1 MSIELKVGLN
11 SMAAYKRL
19 PYTPWHAIAEFI
31 DNSTQS
37 YLNHRDDLDVAYGED
52 GDGLDV
58 SVTYD
63 RHAKTLTIADNAMGM
78 SLAELTRALNVGLP
92 PENPNGRSKY
102 GLGMK
107 TAASWLGST
116 WTIRTT
122 KLGENTEYVVAIDMA
137 KVEKGDPNLDLQ
149 NKTVDPQKHHTVIEV
164 SGLYKQFGIRG
175 LAKIKRRLS
184 SMYRKDFE
192 TLGLT
197 LRWQG
202 ETLTWG
208 GFEKQLLS
216 DREGRPYR
224 KDFEFKVDGRIVRG
238 WGGILFTGSRTD
250 AGFSILQNNRV
261 IKGWPDAWRPY
272 EIFGDARNDLINQR
286 IVGEIHLDGFDVSH
300 TKDDI
305 HWLNSQEEDVE
316 NALADEMK
324 DLMAYAKTFRKGAG
338 AGTGG
343 PSAADVDKALT
354 TIEGELTSD
363 EMLDGI
369 DFEDLPDPEMLRI
382 SLAHTSEQVKAKNKP
397 AINATVGKMRVVVYL
412 ARDLSPNDPYVI
424 LDSAVEQDVIIVINM
439 SHPFVLTQVEGE
451 DGVLNY
457 LRHCIYD
464 AVAEARA
471 RSASTPMTP
480 ETVKMLKD
488 HLLRVS
494 FAMIQN
500 DAGEEGD
507 GPLAA

>member
-1 MSIELKVGLN
+1 MGLELKVGLN
-11 SMAAYKRL
+11 SMAAYRRL
-19 PYTPWHAIAEFI
+19 PYTAWHAIAEFV

-37 YLNHRDDLDVAYGED
+37 YLNHKDELDASYGAD

-63 RHAKTLTIADNAMGM
+63 RKKQTLAVADNAMGM
-78 SLAELTRALNVGLP
+78 SLEELARALNVGLP

-107 TAASWLGST
+107 TAASWLGPRWS
-116 WTIRTT
+116 IRTT
-122 KLGENTEYVVAIDMA
+122 RLGDPNEYVVHIDMA
-137 KVEKGDPNLDLQ
+137 EVEKGNADLDLE
-149 NKTVDPQKHHTVIEV
+149 TRPVDPTKHHTIIEITD
-164 SGLYKQFGIRG
+164 LYKQFGARG

-192 TLGLT
+192 ALGLT

-202 ETLTWG
+202 EVLTWG
-208 GFEKQLLS
+208 GFEGQLLT
-216 DREGRPYR
+216 DRENRPYR
-224 KDFEFKVDGRIVRG
+224 QDFDFQVDGLRVHG
-238 WGGILFTGSRTD
+238 WGGILFKGARSD
-250 AGFSILQNNRV
+250 AGFSILQHSRV
-261 IKGWPDAWRPY
+261 IKGWPDAWRPFT
-272 EIFGDARNDLINQR
+272 IFGDARNDLINQR

-305 HWLNSQEEDVE
+305 HWSGDQEEEVE
-316 NALADEMK
+316 EKLAEELG
-324 DLMAYAKTFRKGAG
+324 DLVSKAKTFRKGAG
-338 AGTGG
+338 VGTGG
-343 PSAADVDKALT
+343 PSAADVDKAVT

-363 EMLDGI
+363 EMLDEMSFDDI
-369 DFEDLPDPEMLRI
+369 PDPTMLRV
-382 SLAHTSEQVKAKNKP
+382 SLAHISEQVKKKDKP
-397 AINATVGKMRVVVYL
+397 AISATVGKIKVVVYL

-424 LDSAVEQDVIIVINM
+424 LDSAVPEEVIIVINM

-471 RSASTPMTP
+471 HLSEAEVTP
-480 ETVKMLKD
+480 ETVKMFKD
-488 HLLRVS
+488 LLLRVP
-494 FAMIQN
+494 FKMIQN
-500 DAGEEGD
+500 EPGEEGD
-507 GPLAA
+507 APLAA

>member
-1 MSIELKVGLN
+1 MELKVGLN

-19 PYTPWHAIAEFI
+19 PYTPWHAIAEFL

-37 YLNHRDDLDVAYGED
+37 YLNHRDDLDAAYGED
-52 GDGLDV
+52 SDGLDV

-78 SLAELTRALNVGLP
+78 NLEDLTRALNVGLP

-116 WTIRTT
+116 WKIRTT
-122 KLGENTEYVVAIDMA
+122 RLGDSAEYVVAVDMA
-137 KVEKGDPNLDLQ
+137 KVESGDPSLEL
-149 NKTVDPQKHHTVIEV
+149 KTNAVAAEKHHTVIEV
-164 SGLYKQFGIRG
+164 SGLYKQFGVRG

-192 TLGLT
+192 SLGLS

-202 ETLTWG
+202 EVLTWG
-208 GFEKQLLS
+208 GFEKQLLN

-224 KDFEFKVDGRIVRG
+224 KDFEFEIDGRVIRG
-238 WGGILFTGSRTD
+238 WGGILFKGSRTD

-261 IKGWPDAWRPY
+261 IKGWPDAWRPFG
-272 EIFGDARNDLINQR
+272 IFGDARNDLVNQR
-286 IVGEIHLDGFDVSH
+286 IVGEVHLDGFDVSH

-305 HWLNSQEEDVE
+305 QWQNSQEEDVE
-316 NALADEMK
+316 DVLAKEVQ
-324 DLMAYAKTFRKGAG
+324 DLISHAKTFRKGAG

-343 PSAADVDKALT
+343 PSSVDVDKAVT

-363 EMLDGI
+363 EMLEGI

-382 SLAHTSEQVKAKNKP
+382 SLVHTSEQVKSKSKP

-424 LDSAVEQDVIIVINM
+424 LDSAVENDVIVVINM
-439 SHPFVLTQVEGE
+439 NHPFVLTQVEGE
-451 DGVLNY
+451 DAVVNY
-457 LRHCIYD
+457 FRHCIYD

-471 RSASTPMTP
+471 RMSEKPMTS
-480 ETVKMLKD
+480 ETVKTLKD

-494 FAMIQN
+494 FNIIQN
-500 DAGEEGD
+500 DVGEEGD
-507 GPLAA
+507 GPLAASA